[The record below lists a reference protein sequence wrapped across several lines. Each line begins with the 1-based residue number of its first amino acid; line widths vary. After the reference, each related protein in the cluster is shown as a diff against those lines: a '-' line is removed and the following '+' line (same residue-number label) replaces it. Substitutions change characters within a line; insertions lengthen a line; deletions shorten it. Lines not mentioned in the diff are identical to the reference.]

1 MSFAK
6 YDHKKIEESAQRF
19 WKENKSFEASESSK
33 QDKFYCLS
41 MFPYPSGQLHMGHV
55 RNYTLGDVIGRFQRL
70 KGKNVMQPMGWDA
83 FGLPAE
89 NAAIKRKIAPAVW
102 TTRNISYMRTQL
114 QKLGFAFD
122 SPNGRIVI
130 IFAST
135 SADEDDIMTFYG
147 QTLAQLGWTGGAGN
161 WVRDTEKL
169 VIGKVQTAR
178 GALWRLML
186 QPR

>member
-1 MSFAK
+1 MNLSCHKKASALTRSFAVV
-6 YDHKKIEESAQRF
+6 F
-19 WKENKSFEASESSK
+19 MASILIGD
-33 QDKFYCLS
+33 QFLI
-41 MFPYPSGQLHMGHV
+41 GQPAKAETQQH
-55 RNYTLGDVIGRFQRL
+55 RWAGDVPI
-70 KGKNVMQPMGWDA
+70 MQSWQIEP
-83 FGLPAE
+83 E
-89 NAAIKRKIAPAVW
+89 
-102 TTRNISYMRTQL
+102 
-114 QKLGFAFD
+114 LGFAFD
-122 SPNGRIVI
+122 SPNGRIVM

-135 SADEDDIMTFYG
+135 LADEDAIMAFYG

>member
-1 MSFAK
+1 MNLSR
-6 YDHKKIEESAQRF
+6 HKKASALTRGFATALMVLMLIGDQF
-19 WKENKSFEASESSK
+19 
-33 QDKFYCLS
+33 LI
-41 MFPYPSGQLHMGHV
+41 GQPAKAETQQH
-55 RNYTLGDVIGRFQRL
+55 RWAGDVPI
-70 KGKNVMQPMGWDA
+70 MQGWQIE
-83 FGLPAE
+83 PE
-89 NAAIKRKIAPAVW
+89 
-102 TTRNISYMRTQL
+102 
-114 QKLGFAFD
+114 LGFAFD
-122 SPNGRIVI
+122 SPNGRIVM

-135 SADEDDIMTFYG
+135 SADEDDIMAFYG